1 MRETADE
8 VTLVARSIDGDAD
21 AFGALYERHLDA
33 IFRYVYYRVGDT
45 REAEDLA
52 EQVFLRAWEAISH
65 YRQRSTPFSS
75 WLYRIAHNAVVD
87 FHRDRKW
94 IVPVPSHELLEIR
107 SERPS
112 SVQQVIAAE
121 EAARLASAIGQLS
134 EEQQQVVVLRFVEG
148 LGHAEVARVLGKSP
162 GACRVIQHRALAAL
176 GRLLGEM

>member
-1 MRETADE
+1 M
-8 VTLVARSIDGDAD
+8 ARSIDGDAD

-45 REAEDLA
+45 REAEDLT
-52 EQVFLRAWEAISH
+52 EQVFLRAWEAIPR
-65 YRQRSTPFSS
+65 YRQRSTPFTS

-94 IVPVPSHELLEIR
+94 TVPVPSHELFEIR
-107 SERPS
+107 GERPS

-121 EAARLASAIGQLS
+121 EAARLASAIGQLP

>member
-1 MRETADE
+1 MRETPDE
-8 VTLVARSIDGDAD
+8 ATLVARSIDGDAD

-45 REAEDLA
+45 SEAEDLT
-52 EQVFLRAWEAISH
+52 EQVFLRAWEAIPKF
-65 YRQRSTPFSS
+65 RLRSAPFAS

-87 FHRDRKW
+87 FHRRRRW
-94 IVPVPSHELLEIR
+94 VVPMPPSETAELR

-121 EAARLASAIGQLS
+121 DAACLAAAIGQLS

-148 LGHAEVARVLGKSP
+148 LAHADVARVLGKSP

-176 GRLLGEM
+176 SRMLGEM